1 MKFRLFN
8 SKGKFSP
15 TLSLG
20 KVMWRCTDGHPNFET
35 EYSVSCFGYKHMNKE
50 KVYPIP
56 SLYILRWHK
65 GVLSSIEDL
74 GRSSGSVSIGIEWWN
89 FQCSIMFLKVKHT
102 KTTEQI
108 NEGLN
113 KKGLSPVL

>member
-15 TLSLG
+15 TLLLG
-20 KVMWRCTDGHPNFET
+20 KVMWRCTDGHPNYET
-35 EYSVSCFGYKHMNKE
+35 EYSISLFGYKHMGVE

-56 SLYILRWHK
+56 SLYIFKWHK
-65 GVLSSIEDL
+65 GVFNSIEDL
-74 GRSSGSVSIGIEWWN
+74 GRSSGTFSIGIEWWN
-89 FQCSIMFLKVKHT
+89 FQCTIAFLKVKHT
-102 KTTEQI
+102 MTTEQI
-108 NEGLN
+108 NECLN

>member
-20 KVMWRCTDGHPNFET
+20 KVMWRCTNGHPNYET
-35 EYSVSCFGYKHMNKE
+35 EYSISLFGYKHMNLE

-56 SLYILRWHK
+56 SLFILKWHK
-65 GVLSSIEDL
+65 GVLSNILDL
-74 GRSSGSVSIGIEWWN
+74 GRSSGSSSIGVEWWN
-89 FQCSIMFLKVKHT
+89 FQWSIMFLKVKHI

-108 NEGLN
+108 NDSLK
-113 KKGLSPVL
+113 KKGLNPVL

>member
-1 MKFRLFN
+1 M
-8 SKGKFSP
+8 
-15 TLSLG
+15 T
-20 KVMWRCTDGHPNFET
+20 M
-35 EYSVSCFGYKHMNKE
+35 E

-56 SLYILRWHK
+56 SLYILRWHQ
-65 GVLSSIEDL
+65 GVLSSIESL

-108 NEGLN
+108 NECL
-113 KKGLSPVL
+113 KKQRLSPVL